1 MRNMRVSP
9 VGQAIIKHYESVRLR
24 AYPDPAT
31 GAAPWTIGYGHIR
44 NVRPGDT
51 CSQAQA
57 DAWLVQDLMSVEFT
71 LNKLIT
77 WPITQGQFDALAGL
91 MFNIGAGAF
100 RPDAVVGDFDDFIKS
115 GNMAEI
121 RSRIAQFRMANGKVM
136 YGLQK
141 RRRAEQALWDGLSA
155 AEAIRVGDS
164 VPR

>member
-31 GAAPWTIGYGHIR
+31 GAAPWTIGYGHTR

-57 DAWLVQDLMSVEFT
+57 DAWLVQDLMSVEIA
-71 LNKLIT
+71 LNDLIT
-77 WPITQGQFDALAGL
+77 WPITQGQFDALASL
-91 MFNIGAGAF
+91 MFNTGPKPFLSDNIL
-100 RPDAVVGDFDDFIKS
+100 GDFDDFINS
-115 GNMAEI
+115 GNLAEI
-121 RSRIAQFRMANGKVM
+121 RSRIAQFRMADGKVM

>member
-31 GAAPWTIGYGHIR
+31 GAAPWTIGYGHTR

-57 DAWLVQDLMSVEFT
+57 DAWLVQDLMSVEIA
-71 LNKLIT
+71 LNDLIT
-77 WPITQGQFDALAGL
+77 WPITQGQFDALASL
-91 MFNIGAGAF
+91 AFNIGTGPF
-100 RPDAVVGDFDDFIKS
+100 RPDATDGDFDDFIKS
-115 GNMAEI
+115 GNLAEI
-121 RSRIAQFRMANGKVM
+121 RNRIAQFRMANGKVM

-155 AEAIRVGDS
+155 AKAIRVGDS

>member
-31 GAAPWTIGYGHIR
+31 GAAPWTIGYGHTR

-57 DAWLVQDLMSVEFT
+57 DAWLVQDLMSVEIA
-71 LNKLIT
+71 LNDLIT
-77 WPITQGQFDALAGL
+77 WPITQGQFDALASL
-91 MFNIGAGAF
+91 AFNIGTGPF
-100 RPDAVVGDFDDFIKS
+100 RPDATDGDFDDFIRYGK
-115 GNMAEI
+115 GAEI

>member
-31 GAAPWTIGYGHIR
+31 GSTPWTIGYGHTR

-51 CSQAQA
+51 CTQAQA
-57 DAWLVQDLMSVEFT
+57 DAWLTQDLMGFEFT

-77 WPITQGQFDALAGL
+77 WPITQGQFDALASL
-91 MFNIGAGAF
+91 MFNIGPAPF
-100 RPDAVVGDFDDFIKS
+100 VPDATNGDFDDFIHT
-115 GNMAEI
+115 GNLTEI
-121 RSRIAQFRMANGKVM
+121 RKRIASFRMANGKVM

-155 AEAIRVGDS
+155 AEAIKLGDS